1 MNPRAAAWTAAVT
14 AAAVT
19 TAWSWMALA
28 QVTAPGAAPLPPA
41 AALVPSVV
49 SPVPAAVNAADL
61 PEGPGRASVAEVC
74 GACHPLGQALGK
86 RQSRAEWAATVEQM
100 VGRGA
105 PLAPDEFDPVVDY
118 LTAWFGTAD

>member
-1 MNPRAAAWTAAVT
+1 MNPRAAACTAAVIT
-14 AAAVT
+14 AVAAA
-19 TAWSWMALA
+19 AWSWMALA
-28 QVTAPGAAPLPPA
+28 QVTTPPA
-41 AALVPSVV
+41 A

-86 RQSRAEWAATVEQM
+86 RQSRAEWAAIVEQM

-105 PLAPDEFDPVVDY
+105 PLSPDEFDPVVDY
-118 LTAWFGTAD
+118 LTAWFGTAG